1 MKVLCAAQKVRS
13 RLIVLLTICLVG
25 VLATQCAPTPTAIPV
40 PSTPVVKEKPVIVVA
55 LDSDID
61 HIEPMEF
68 RSDAGYHATANLYEP
83 LILQKLVPG
92 VEEGTLRG
100 ITEYD
105 PGLVE
110 EVTSSEDG
118 LAATVKIRPG
128 AKFYNGDP
136 ITAHAFKHT
145 FDRAMIAPRSY
156 IPLLVQ
162 FMGFDSPEDVMVVG
176 DYTLE
181 FHLDK
186 PSPLFL
192 SLLAFQVFGAMDPE
206 TTKAHATD
214 EDPWAFD
221 WYRENA
227 NPSGPYIIT
236 KWEPGAEYIFEPNP
250 NYWQGPD
257 YFQNSKVIV
266 KVVPSP
272 EERELLLKQ
281 GEVDLAL
288 GLPFKD
294 VDLLKVDSNVKV
306 YTIEYTRLFY
316 LGMNNK
322 IPPFDNQ
329 KVRQAISYAIP
340 YEAIIQEAL
349 YGYAQKATS
358 PIPLGMPSHT
368 DEFWHYDTDLDKAKR
383 LLAEAGFPN
392 GFDVDLAVR
401 LSIPWDVDAAT
412 LIQSSLAK
420 IGVNV
425 TISKMTD
432 GDFFGKLN
440 NHALSFFI
448 HDWYSWGNDPAYQ
461 LSFLLKC
468 GAFTNYADYCNER
481 VDQLIDEVTWTVDE
495 AEREELM
502 REAQRIIVEE
512 APWAFLHQPDWIVAV
527 SKDFTGFAKVDDLCL
542 RFGYMGK
549 KQE

>member
-1 MKVLCAAQKVRS
+1 LM
-13 RLIVLLTICLVG
+13 VLLMIGLVG
-25 VLATQCAPTPTAIPV
+25 VLATQCAPTPTATPV
-40 PSTPVVKEKPVIVVA
+40 PPTPVAEEKPVIVVA

-92 VEEGTLRG
+92 AEEGMLDG
-100 ITEYD
+100 ISEYG
-105 PGLVE
+105 PGLA
-110 EVTSSEDG
+110 EVTFSEDG

-136 ITAHAFKHT
+136 ITAHAFGHT

-162 FMGFDSPEDVMVVG
+162 FMGFDSPEDVVVVD

-181 FHLDK
+181 FRLDK

-192 SLLAFQVFGAMDPE
+192 PLLAFQVFGAMDPE
-206 TTKAHATD
+206 TTEAHTTD
-214 EDPWAFD
+214 EDRWAFD

-236 KWEPGAEYIFEPNP
+236 KWEPGVEYVFEPNP

-257 YFQNSKVIV
+257 YFHNSKVIA

-272 EERELLLKQ
+272 EERELMLKQ
-281 GEVDLAL
+281 GDVDLAL

-294 VDLLKVDSNVKV
+294 VDVLKADPNVKV
-306 YTIEYTRLFY
+306 YTIEYRRLFY

-329 KVRQAISYAIP
+329 EVRQAISYAIP
-340 YEAIIQEAL
+340 YDAIIQEAL
-349 YGYAQKATS
+349 YGYALKGTS
-358 PIPLGMPSHT
+358 PIPRGMPSHT
-368 DEFWHYDTDLDKAKR
+368 DEFWHYNTDLDKAKA
-383 LLAEAGFPN
+383 LLAEAGFPD
-392 GFDVDLAVR
+392 GFDVELAVR
-401 LSIPWDVDAAT
+401 LSIPWDVEAAVQ
-412 LIQSSLAK
+412 IQSSLAE

-425 TISKMTD
+425 TINKMTD
-432 GDFFGKLN
+432 ADFFSKLN
-440 NHALSFFI
+440 NHALPFFI
-448 HDWYSWGNDPAYQ
+448 HDWYSWGNDPAFQ
-461 LSFLLKC
+461 LNFLLKC
-468 GAFTNYADYCNER
+468 GAFTNYVDYCNER

-502 REAQRIIVEE
+502 REAQKIIVEE

-527 SKDFTGFAKVDDLCL
+527 SKDLTGFAKVDDLCL

-549 KQE
+549 KQG